1 MFSKP
6 AEVKRRAKLSLGS
19 VFICGPSD
27 REARKLSEARGREAT
42 NVERLPQC
50 CCVLVFRIRTLL
62 SGRKKKR
69 RKLREEVTKSKEK
82 KKKRNTF
89 AGDRVTIDTD
99 RTLSRASAL
108 ALPRDQPYKT
118 SRFFPL
124 RRLPASSDS
133 PSTFWSSRSL

>member
-6 AEVKRRAKLSLGS
+6 AEVQRRAKFSLGS

-27 REARKLSEARGREAT
+27 REARKLSEARGRGAT

-50 CCVLVFRIRTLL
+50 CCVLVLRIRTLL

-69 RKLREEVTKSKEK
+69 RKLREEVTKRKEK
-82 KKKRNTF
+82 KKKKNTF

-108 ALPRDQPYKT
+108 ALPRD
-118 SRFFPL
+118 
-124 RRLPASSDS
+124 
-133 PSTFWSSRSL
+133 